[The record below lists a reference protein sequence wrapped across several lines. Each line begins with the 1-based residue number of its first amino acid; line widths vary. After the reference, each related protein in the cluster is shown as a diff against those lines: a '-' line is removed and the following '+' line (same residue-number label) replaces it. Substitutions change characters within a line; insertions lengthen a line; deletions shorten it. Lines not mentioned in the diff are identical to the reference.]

1 MNEDEM
7 AIQVMAMN
15 IMDNQ
20 DRMSSLF
27 KQDKV
32 IVADNSQVVK
42 DTSDKLSKNVNDIIK
57 QSEESPELK
66 ALDDFLD
73 SLE

>member
-7 AIQVMAMN
+7 AIQVMARN

>member
-1 MNEDEM
+1 M